1 MKKVK
6 ILLALAMCSMY
17 QSCSSDEVNMNP
29 QEESLEKVVFKDDFE
44 TFDSNV
50 WTKEE
55 HEAGWV
61 NQELQIYDAAHVS
74 TGTDEGRSVL
84 IFTAERKGNKIYSGR
99 VNSQGKKSFQY
110 GKIEASIKLP
120 QTANG
125 LWPAFWM
132 MGDNNMPWPQCGEI
146 DIMEMGQENGI
157 INGTSE
163 TYLNTAIHY
172 GTDYES
178 GHRQEYHADNVSQ
191 SLQDGKYHTY
201 LLEWNENS
209 LTVSI
214 DGTKFYT
221 FDISKVSGRYEYF
234 HHNFYILFNLAVG
247 GSFTGITD
255 VNAITA
261 LKDGE
266 KVNMYIDWIKVY

>member
-1 MKKVK
+1 M
-6 ILLALAMCSMY
+6 
-17 QSCSSDEVNMNP
+17 
-29 QEESLEKVVFKDDFE
+29 
-44 TFDSNV
+44 
-50 WTKEE
+50 
-55 HEAGWV
+55 
-61 NQELQIYDAAHVS
+61 
-74 TGTDEGRSVL
+74 
-84 IFTAERKGNKIYSGR
+84 
-99 VNSQGKKSFQY
+99 
-110 GKIEASIKLP
+110 
-120 QTANG
+120 
-125 LWPAFWM
+125 
-132 MGDNNMPWPQCGEI
+132 
-146 DIMEMGQENGI
+146 
-157 INGTSE
+157 
-163 TYLNTAIHY
+163 
-172 GTDYES
+172 
-178 GHRQEYHADNVSQ
+178 
-191 SLQDGKYHTY
+191 QDGKYHTY

>member
-29 QEESLEKVVFKDDFE
+29 QEESQEKVVFKDDFE

-84 IFTAERKGNKIYSGR
+84 ILTAERKGDKIYSGR

-110 GKIEASIKLP
+110 GKIEASIK
-120 QTANG
+120 
-125 LWPAFWM
+125 
-132 MGDNNMPWPQCGEI
+132 
-146 DIMEMGQENGI
+146 
-157 INGTSE
+157 
-163 TYLNTAIHY
+163 HY

>member
-74 TGTDEGRSVL
+74 TGQEEGRSDLL
-84 IFTAERKGNKIYSGR
+84 ITAERKGSKIYSGR

>member
-29 QEESLEKVVFKDDFE
+29 QEESQEKVVFKDDFE

-84 IFTAERKGNKIYSGR
+84 ILTAERKGDKIYSGR

-247 GSFTGITD
+247 GSFTQMSMPS
-255 VNAITA
+255 
-261 LKDGE
+261 LH
-266 KVNMYIDWIKVY
+266 

>member
-29 QEESLEKVVFKDDFE
+29 QEESQEKVVFKDDFE

-84 IFTAERKGNKIYSGR
+84 ILTAERKGDKIYSGR

-132 MGDNNMPWPQCGEI
+132 MG
-146 DIMEMGQENGI
+146 
-157 INGTSE
+157 
-163 TYLNTAIHY
+163 
-172 GTDYES
+172 
-178 GHRQEYHADNVSQ
+178 RQ
-191 SLQDGKYHTY
+191 
-201 LLEWNENS
+201 
-209 LTVSI
+209 
-214 DGTKFYT
+214 
-221 FDISKVSGRYEYF
+221 
-234 HHNFYILFNLAVG
+234 
-247 GSFTGITD
+247 
-255 VNAITA
+255 
-261 LKDGE
+261 
-266 KVNMYIDWIKVY
+266 